1 MDHHEVKQLM
11 EKAYNESSST
21 ERSDHDLPQHDTSS
35 VEPSDATNSRAN
47 LTSDALNHVHSFLRN
62 YRLDN
67 ATLSRFKH
75 VLELFSGAH
84 NFHNYGYKK
93 GVTDPSAMRYINRFK
108 TSDPFIVSSSSYK
121 ICEVSSIKENNSIN
135 ANEKTSTSSS
145 SSSSGANHESEWL
158 LVEVVGKSFMHHQ
171 IRKMLATVVDF
182 SRRKDTIMSK
192 GVIQKLKE
200 KAREIAKAKLKTKG
214 NKSILDDV
222 EEESDSNRLNDDNKD
237 TLMSTFEGYRMKT
250 SLLPAIGLYLDR
262 AYFEEYNKVLK
273 EKCNFKKDW
282 LMRREKYDHS
292 DNGNLAHIVSWKNK
306 HEVKWEPEGDEDEM
320 QVDDTSSVS
329 MKERPKTDY
338 EMTQNLKRKKIS
350 EALQEFKSTVVW
362 PHIFKQAESSQDFV
376 RWLDV
381 MDHSPLDYSAEVV
394 SKPIS
399 NKLRLDRKNL
409 LLYENTEELV
419 ELTTQLNEEREK
431 RRAANKRGKKKRK

>member
-11 EKAYNESSST
+11 EKACNKSFST
-21 ERSDHDLPQHDTSS
+21 EPSDHALPEPISS
-35 VEPSDATNSRAN
+35 VEPSDATNATNTRAN
-47 LTSDALNHVHSFLRN
+47 LTSDALNHVHSLLRN

-108 TSDPFIVSSSSYK
+108 TSDPFIVSSSSHK
-121 ICEVSSIKENNSIN
+121 VCEVASIKDSNSIN
-135 ANEKTSTSSS
+135 ANY
-145 SSSSGANHESEWL
+145 ESEWL

-182 SRRKDTIMSK
+182 SRREDTIMSK

-214 NKSILDDV
+214 SKSILDEV

-250 SLLPAIGLYLDR
+250 SLFPAVGLYLDR

-306 HEVKWEPEGDEDEM
+306 HEVKWEPEGEDEM
-320 QVDDTSSVS
+320 QVDDTSSLAI
-329 MKERPKTDY
+329 KERPKTDY

-362 PHIFKQAESSQDFV
+362 PHIFKQAESSQAFV

-394 SKPIS
+394 PKPIS

-431 RRAANKRGKKKRK
+431 RRAASQRGKKKRK